1 MPLDRPAAVYVQPPQ
16 QSGAPSG
23 VVWRLRKCAYGLT
36 AAPRRWYESVLV
48 LMRALGLVRS
58 TVDHGLFTHHA
69 DGVLVL
75 AVAVHIDDFLFGG
88 TASEVRR
95 FEATLRERFA
105 AGSTKVGAF
114 TFTGLAVAAVA
125 DETSG
130 ALSLRVNQDAYVES
144 IDALSVS
151 AARRAEASSP
161 LTAVEITLY
170 RRATGAL
177 LWATGRTQPFL
188 ACAASMLAR
197 RFTCAVVA
205 DLGVANR
212 VIVAAKAARPL
223 PLVYPSVG
231 TAARLRLFTDASSVK
246 AGIPTAHTGYAVFLT
261 PSSVPAG
268 LLAPDAPLSL
278 VAYGSHRQRR
288 VTLSSF
294 GADIYAL
301 LEGVRAA
308 TEVAAVHALLATGD
322 EFSLPPLDVYTDN
335 LSVYNTLDADGVVQ
349 PKEVGAAVQ
358 ELRELYHGGALA
370 TVTWLRARGQL
381 TDILTKHNRTSALA
395 DTIRTGCFNVRLGDA
410 DYLSKSSTLGSSSSS
425 PSS

>member
-1 MPLDRPAAVYVQPPQ
+1 MP
-16 QSGAPSG
+16 
-23 VVWRLRKCAYGLT
+23 
-36 AAPRRWYESVLV
+36 
-48 LMRALGLVRS
+48 AL
-58 TVDHGLFTHHA
+58 
-69 DGVLVL
+69 
-75 AVAVHIDDFLFGG
+75 
-88 TASEVRR
+88 EVRR

-105 AGSTKVGAF
+105 ADSTKVGAF
-114 TFTGLAVAAVA
+114 TITGLAVAVVV
-125 DETSG
+125 DESSG
-130 ALSLRVNQDAYVES
+130 VLSLRVNQNAYVES

-161 LTAVEITLY
+161 LTAAELTLY

-177 LWATGRTQPFL
+177 LWATGQTHPFL
-188 ACAASMLAR
+188 VCAASMLVR

-212 VIVAAKAARPL
+212 VIIAAKAARPM

-231 TAARLRLFTDASSVK
+231 TAARLRPLTDVFSVK
-246 AGIPTAHTGYAVFLT
+246 AGIPTALTACAVFLT
-261 PSSVPAG
+261 PASVPAG

-288 VTLSSF
+288 VTHSSF
-294 GADIYAL
+294 AAEVYAS
-301 LEGVRAA
+301 LEGARAA
-308 TEVAAVHALLATGD
+308 TEVAAVHALLATGE

-358 ELRELYHGGALA
+358 ELHELYYGGALA

-381 TDILTKHNRTSALA
+381 ADILTKHNRMSALA
-395 DTIRTGCFNVRLGDA
+395 DGIRTDRFNVRLGDA
-410 DYLSKSSTLGSSSSS
+410 DYLSKSSPVGSSSVA